1 MLTEE
6 KGPPIAVGLIRP
18 LALLVALLLENHGS
32 VCMKRG
38 SWWPIQGD
46 GYMLLVFTAV
56 FIGGTS
62 VFGGAGRLYGTQIG
76 IAIVGMI
83 EAGIASSGL
92 SGALTRAVHGMVIIA
107 AVSSHAILSVVSSIR
122 YSLLKLFNSFSS
134 HKRLCHSTWL
144 FCFGNTQIGRA
155 HV

>member
-1 MLTEE
+1 
-6 KGPPIAVGLIRP
+6 
-18 LALLVALLLENHGS
+18 
-32 VCMKRG
+32 
-38 SWWPIQGD
+38 
-46 GYMLLVFTAV
+46 MLLVFAAV

-62 VFGGAGRLYGTQIG
+62 VFGGAGRLYGTL

-92 SGALTRAVHGMVIIA
+92 SGALTRAVHGMAIIA

-144 FCFGNTQIGRA
+144 FCFGNTLKIYA
-155 HV
+155 FS